1 LVEFIPSDLTF
12 GRLQPDVDPTSEKG
26 IQLPRS
32 SQLEA
37 RPVVE
42 RYKGVARQAIG
53 VFTAGR
59 DRQSEAFEVCRGH
72 TEISDEYHRVVQTG

>member
-32 SQLEA
+32 SQLEV

-53 VFTAGR
+53 VLTAGR
-59 DRQSEAFEVCRGH
+59 HRESEAFEVCRGH
-72 TEISDEYHRVVQTG
+72 TEISDEYHQVVQTG